1 MKKISVSCPE
11 ITHAEMTLAPDKW
24 QTLWL
29 IEIFENAT
37 TNKICSLTVGKN
49 RTNLADIYQNQLVV
63 LTNFKHFAKRFNKSL
78 QICRLI

>member
-1 MKKISVSCPE
+1 MKKISVGCPE

-37 TNKICSLTVGKN
+37 TNKICSLTVGKK
-49 RTNLADIYQNQLVV
+49 L
-63 LTNFKHFAKRFNKSL
+63 NKFG
-78 QICRLI
+78 